1 MTATEFIGTGRF
13 LQSLNASNITSGT
26 ISDAR
31 LPNSI
36 SSNITGNAATATRW
50 ASSRTITLAG
60 DTTGSVSLN
69 GSSDVTLTVAVND
82 DSHNHTIA
90 NVDGLQTALDGKASA
105 TNNFVES
112 TTVTEIITLSQASYD
127 SLVAG
132 GNVVSTVLYV
142 VV

>member
-1 MTATEFIGTGRF
+1 MTATEFIGIGRF

-90 NVDGLQTALDGKASA
+90 NVDGLQTALTARHLQL
-105 TNNFVES
+105 
-112 TTVTEIITLSQASYD
+112 ITL
-127 SLVAG
+127 
-132 GNVVSTVLYV
+132 
-142 VV
+142 